1 MDIKQVLLP
10 EAIDTDELLYYRKD
24 EELVETGKDGS
35 LVFHKGGAADFNTFF
50 NSFSIGKWRKYTVL
64 ETVSLSL
71 KLQGSF
77 TVSLKHHVLSKG
89 QVKTKILEEQTILSA
104 EPKVFTFDFGEGQD
118 NGIYSFSVKS
128 NAHGS
133 ILWEGKYFE
142 EVRMPVNMNV
152 NIAVDICT
160 FKREE
165 YVERNMNVLKKT
177 ILENPDSPLYRH
189 LYVLISDNA
198 KTLDPEKIIGDSP
211 YIQINPNRNVGGVGG
226 FTRGIIEA
234 MKMQSSKDISHVLL
248 MDDDAVIQPHSLEVN
263 YVFLSLLKEEYK
275 DYVMAGSIMRIDEPN
290 VQYEL
295 GARWNR
301 GNIVAQR
308 HYLDMRKLKNLLLNE
323 EEEEPAEYT
332 GWWYTCYP
340 LSTLDK
346 NNLPLPLFIHRDDV
360 EYGMRIGNGKFIFM
374 NGLCVWHEAFE
385 NKMQGPLEY
394 YDIRNLAI
402 VNAIHHPDYGPREFK
417 KIFTRW
423 VINNIVRYRYNYVDM
438 NFRAVE
444 DFCRGMDWF
453 IQQEA
458 EPLHKEIAA
467 MNYKGQKREEF
478 YGYKGVKESDFDWKV
493 LSDPEQLAAVK
504 KVKKYFQILTLNG
517 YFLPAKKDKVL
528 VMPPYNNMYKMYR
541 VPEVIYTDANG
552 NCILTKR
559 SAKKMISC
567 FIGLFKMWRFID
579 KNYDAAKET
588 YAKRYTELTSMNFWR
603 KYLEL

>member
-1 MDIKQVLLP
+1 
-10 EAIDTDELLYYRKD
+10 
-24 EELVETGKDGS
+24 
-35 LVFHKGGAADFNTFF
+35 
-50 NSFSIGKWRKYTVL
+50 
-64 ETVSLSL
+64 
-71 KLQGSF
+71 
-77 TVSLKHHVLSKG
+77 
-89 QVKTKILEEQTILSA
+89 
-104 EPKVFTFDFGEGQD
+104 
-118 NGIYSFSVKS
+118 
-128 NAHGS
+128 
-133 ILWEGKYFE
+133 
-142 EVRMPVNMNV
+142 
-152 NIAVDICT
+152 
-160 FKREE
+160 
-165 YVERNMNVLKKT
+165 
-177 ILENPDSPLYRH
+177 
-189 LYVLISDNA
+189 
-198 KTLDPEKIIGDSP
+198 
-211 YIQINPNRNVGGVGG
+211 
-226 FTRGIIEA
+226 
-234 MKMQSSKDISHVLL
+234 MQSSKDISHVLL

-394 YDIRNLAI
+394 YDIWNLAI

-444 DFCRGMDWF
+444 DFCNGMDWF

-467 MNYKGQKREEF
+467 MNYKGQKKEEF
-478 YGYKGVKESDFDWKV
+478 YGYKGVKESDFDLESPFRSGAAGRCEK
-493 LSDPEQLAAVK
+493 SEKIFPDPDAERL
-504 KVKKYFQILTLNG
+504 F
-517 YFLPAKKDKVL
+517 PAG
-528 VMPPYNNMYKMYR
+528 
-541 VPEVIYTDANG
+541 E
-552 NCILTKR
+552 KR
-559 SAKKMISC
+559 QGS
-567 FIGLFKMWRFID
+567 G
-579 KNYDAAKET
+579 DAALQQHVQDVPGS
-588 YAKRYTELTSMNFWR
+588 RGDLHRCQR
-603 KYLEL
+603 KLHPDEAEWQKDDFLLHRPVQDVAVYR

>member
-1 MDIKQVLLP
+1 
-10 EAIDTDELLYYRKD
+10 
-24 EELVETGKDGS
+24 
-35 LVFHKGGAADFNTFF
+35 
-50 NSFSIGKWRKYTVL
+50 
-64 ETVSLSL
+64 
-71 KLQGSF
+71 
-77 TVSLKHHVLSKG
+77 
-89 QVKTKILEEQTILSA
+89 
-104 EPKVFTFDFGEGQD
+104 
-118 NGIYSFSVKS
+118 
-128 NAHGS
+128 
-133 ILWEGKYFE
+133 
-142 EVRMPVNMNV
+142 
-152 NIAVDICT
+152 
-160 FKREE
+160 
-165 YVERNMNVLKKT
+165 
-177 ILENPDSPLYRH
+177 
-189 LYVLISDNA
+189 
-198 KTLDPEKIIGDSP
+198 
-211 YIQINPNRNVGGVGG
+211 
-226 FTRGIIEA
+226 
-234 MKMQSSKDISHVLL
+234 
-248 MDDDAVIQPHSLEVN
+248 
-263 YVFLSLLKEEYK
+263 
-275 DYVMAGSIMRIDEPN
+275 MAGSIMRIDEPN

-308 HYLDMRKLKNLLLNE
+308 HYMDMRKLKNLLWNE
-323 EEEEPAEYT
+323 EEQEPAEYT

-340 LSTLDK
+340 LSALDK

-360 EYGMRIGNGKFIFM
+360 EYGMRIGNGHFIFM

-444 DFCRGMDWF
+444 DFCKGMDWF

-467 MNYKGQKREEF
+467 MNYKGQKKEEF
-478 YGYKGVKESDFDWKV
+478 YGYKGVKESDFDWDV

-504 KVKKYFQILTLNG
+504 KGKKYFQILTLNG

-541 VPEVIYTDANG
+541 IPEVIYTDANG

-559 SAKKMISC
+559 SARRMISC

-579 KNYDAAKET
+579 KNYDTAKET
-588 YAKRYTELTSMNFWR
+588 YAKRYNELTSMNFWR